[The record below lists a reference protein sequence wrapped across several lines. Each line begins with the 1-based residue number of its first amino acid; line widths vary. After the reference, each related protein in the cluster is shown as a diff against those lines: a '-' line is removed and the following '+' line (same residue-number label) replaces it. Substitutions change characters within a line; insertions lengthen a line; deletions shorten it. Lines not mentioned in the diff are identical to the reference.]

1 MRTEDCYYLGYIVKT
16 AGVEGAL
23 IASFEV
29 DDIRN
34 YKDLE
39 SVFIQI
45 EGKLVPFFIE
55 DLHFRSQKNEVLIR
69 FEDIDSIE
77 KARHLCDHDMYLSLD
92 QLPEPSRDAFHYHD
106 LKGYKACD
114 KQGNY
119 LGNIVEILD
128 YPGNP
133 VFLIHKGQ
141 QEIMI
146 PVNDAFILKILHK
159 ERRIDLNPP
168 DGLLDLYT

>member
-16 AGVEGAL
+16 VGVDGSL
-23 IASFEV
+23 IASFEA
-29 DDIRN
+29 DDIQN

-55 DLHFRSQKNEVLIR
+55 ELRARSPKNEVLIR

-77 KARHLCDHDMYLSLD
+77 KARELCDHDMFLPRD
-92 QLPEPSRDAFHYHD
+92 QTKGSGLDAFYQHD
-106 LKGYKACD
+106 LKDYKAYD
-114 KQGNY
+114 SQGSH
-119 LGNIVEILD
+119 LGNIAKILD

-133 VFLIHKGQ
+133 VFLIHKGTR
-141 QEIMI
+141 EIMI
-146 PVNDAFILKILHK
+146 PVNNDFILNIDHEK
-159 ERRIDLNPP
+159 RRIDFNPP
-168 DGLLDLYT
+168 DGLLDLYI